1 MFEGHAAMSEPAEQ
15 FQGDTEQTGG
25 PLRPLDLSAALAQL
39 PQSELKV
46 MRDAGETVLNCQR
59 VLRKTSSNVVGEVL
73 RHQGTFYQ
81 WNHYPKG
88 DAIDWETHSQYYYHA
103 HPKDE
108 RPGEHGHFH
117 TFLRYQG
124 MPGGVE
130 PQQVD
135 PPQKANA
142 NRIGAHIVAVSC
154 DKKGYASK
162 LFTTNRWVTDE
173 TWYPAEQMV
182 RMIDRFEID
191 HTFPSWAT
199 NIWLTGVIRLFRPQ
213 IRHLLEQR
221 DLAVAAWQARFPDRD
236 VFEDR
241 ELEIT
246 SELDVDVEAQMA
258 ALKPFLTA
266 D

>member
-1 MFEGHAAMSEPAEQ
+1 MPEGHSPMTAAASDFVLEEALSGLSRDTLERLKAAAE
-15 FQGDTEQTGG
+15 E
-25 PLRPLDLSAALAQL
+25 AQ
-39 PQSELKV
+39 
-46 MRDAGETVLNCQR
+46 NCER
-59 VLRKTSSNVVGEVL
+59 VLRKTSSNVVAEVL
-73 RHQGTFYQ
+73 RNQGTFYQ

-130 PQQVD
+130 PAKLD
-135 PPQKANA
+135 HPQKSNK
-142 NRIGAHIVAVSC
+142 NRIGAHIGAVSM
-154 DKKGYASK
+154 DKKGHAVK
-162 LFTTNRWVTDE
+162 VFTTNRWVTDE
-173 TWYPAEQMV
+173 TWYPAGEMM

-199 NIWLTGVIRLFRPQ
+199 NRWLSAAIILFSPQ
-213 IRHLLEQR
+213 IKHLHVQR
-221 DLAVAAWQARFPDRD
+221 DAAIAAWQAEHPGED

-241 ELEIT
+241 KLEVT
-246 SELDVDVEAQMA
+246 SEIDVNVEKQKAA
-258 ALKPFLTA
+258 VEKALKG
-266 D
+266 

>member
-1 MFEGHAAMSEPAEQ
+1 MKDLKDEIAMPEGTPLMSDVAQTSVDTTGFSLEPA
-15 FQGDTEQTGG
+15 
-25 PLRPLDLSAALAQL
+25 LAAL
-39 PQSELKV
+39 PRDELET
-46 MRDAGETVLNCQR
+46 MRAAGEEVLNCQR
-59 VLRKTSSNVVGEVL
+59 VLRKTSSNVVGEIL
-73 RHQGTFYQ
+73 KNQGTFYQ

-124 MPGGVE
+124 MPSGVS
-130 PQQVD
+130 PSTLTF
-135 PPQKANA
+135 PQKDNK
-142 NRIGAHIVAVSC
+142 NRIGAHVIAVSC

-173 TWYPAEQMV
+173 TWYPAAEMI

-199 NIWLTGVIRLFRPQ
+199 NRWLSAVIKLFKPQ
-213 IRHLLEQR
+213 IVHLLEHR
-221 DLAVAAWQARFPDRD
+221 DIAVTQWQSDNPEKDA
-236 VFEDR
+236 FEDR
-241 ELEIT
+241 TLEVT
-246 SELDVDVEAQMA
+246 SELSVDADDQIKAVASF
-258 ALKPFLTA
+258 LK
-266 D
+266 